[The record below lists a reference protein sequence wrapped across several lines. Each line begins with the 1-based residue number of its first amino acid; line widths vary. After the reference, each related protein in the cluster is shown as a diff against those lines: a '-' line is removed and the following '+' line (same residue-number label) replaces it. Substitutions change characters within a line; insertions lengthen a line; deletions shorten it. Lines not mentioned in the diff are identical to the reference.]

1 MPRALNRLRWQL
13 TLSHLVAIGVT
24 LVSLIAA
31 VLLIGSLWW
40 ARASRT
46 SAQPVDD
53 ARVVASSIQSLVLRD
68 VRDSANVS
76 TSAELSSTLRQL
88 VSGDVR
94 VFVGGQWPTEAA
106 RDRQPSSSL
115 LDNVAYLAIV
125 GADGRTLAS
134 SEPAGAAF
142 APAER
147 DAWTPLVDAA
157 LTGTTDSARLVAFP
171 GREGPAAIGAYPVMD
186 AGGQPVA

>member
-40 ARASRT
+40 VHASGA

-53 ARVVASSIQSLVLRD
+53 ARAVASSIHSLVLRD
-68 VRDSANVS
+68 VQDPADVS

-88 VSGDVR
+88 VSSDVR
-94 VFVGGQWPTEAA
+94 VFVGGHWPT
-106 RDRQPSSSL
+106 
-115 LDNVAYLAIV
+115 
-125 GADGRTLAS
+125 
-134 SEPAGAAF
+134 
-142 APAER
+142 
-147 DAWTPLVDAA
+147 
-157 LTGTTDSARLVAFP
+157 
-171 GREGPAAIGAYPVMD
+171 
-186 AGGQPVA
+186 